1 MPDVILK
8 NLPFLLKG
16 LWTTVELTL
25 WTIIFGTILG
35 AVLGTARFV
44 RIPVLG
50 VLSTVF
56 VEFIRGTPLLVVLL
70 MTYFAL
76 PALLGYKASAY
87 GAALLG
93 FVLFIGAYIA
103 EDFRSGLRSVR
114 PSLIQAALATG
125 LTRWQ
130 VLRFIIVPQ
139 AIRSTIPSVFNQY
152 VRLLKFTS
160 VASIIGVTELTGAAL
175 LVNAR
180 DFHPVTLLA
189 TVAVTYLVLCYAL
202 SLVGR
207 ALYARLVVKT

>member
-1 MPDVILK
+1 MPDVIIN
-8 NLPFLLKG
+8 NLPYLLKG
-16 LWTTVELTL
+16 LWTTIDLSIWSIVWGTL
-25 WTIIFGTILG
+25 LG
-35 AVLGTARFV
+35 AVLGTVRFV
-44 RIPVLG
+44 RVPVLG
-50 VLSTVF
+50 TVSMLF

-76 PALLGYKASAY
+76 PALFGYKTTAY
-87 GAALLG
+87 GAALVG
-93 FVLFIGAYIA
+93 FILFIGAYIA

-130 VLRFIIVPQ
+130 TLRLIIAPQ
-139 AIRSTIPSVFNQY
+139 AVRSAIPAVFNQY

-160 VASIIGVTELTGAAL
+160 VASIIGVTEMTGAAL

-180 DFHPVTLLA
+180 DFHPVTLLT
-189 TVAVTYLVLCYAL
+189 TVALVYLVTCYAL

-207 ALYARLVVKT
+207 ALYAHFVVRT

>member
-1 MPDVILK
+1 MPDVVSH
-8 NLPFLLKG
+8 NLPYLLKG
-16 LWTTVELTL
+16 LWTTIELSMWSIIGGTL
-25 WTIIFGTILG
+25 LG
-35 AVLGTARFV
+35 AVLGTVRFV
-44 RIPVLG
+44 RVPLLG
-50 VLSTVF
+50 TLSMLF
-56 VEFIRGTPLLVVLL
+56 IEFIRGTPLLVVLL

-76 PALLGYKASAY
+76 PALIGYKTTAY
-87 GAALLG
+87 GAALVG

-130 VLRFIIVPQ
+130 VLRYIIAPQ
-139 AIRSTIPSVFNQY
+139 AVRSTIPSIFNQY

-180 DFHPVTLLA
+180 EFHPVTLLA
-189 TVAVTYLVLCYAL
+189 TVAIVYLVMCYAL

-207 ALYARLVVKT
+207 VLYAHFVVRN